1 MRIHFSLIKTIIK
14 LNFTFLSRDK
24 SEDKIQRVGIAIA
37 ILLVTGCFAYY
48 YIRTVLSVF
57 VLFEEYNAQN
67 MIVVI
72 INYFGNILTLF
83 VGTFMFANLF
93 CLSKDYDA
101 LLYLPIKTEEIIRSK
116 FEIIF
121 LLVFILQVLLQTP
134 VMIVYSSK
142 LDLTAQAIV
151 ILFRNFF
158 FPVPIPSRLFPSF
171 SSISL
176 S

>member
-72 INYFGNILTLF
+72 INYFGN
-83 VGTFMFANLF
+83 
-93 CLSKDYDA
+93 
-101 LLYLPIKTEEIIRSK
+101 
-116 FEIIF
+116 
-121 LLVFILQVLLQTP
+121 
-134 VMIVYSSK
+134 
-142 LDLTAQAIV
+142 
-151 ILFRNFF
+151 
-158 FPVPIPSRLFPSF
+158 
-171 SSISL
+171 
-176 S
+176 